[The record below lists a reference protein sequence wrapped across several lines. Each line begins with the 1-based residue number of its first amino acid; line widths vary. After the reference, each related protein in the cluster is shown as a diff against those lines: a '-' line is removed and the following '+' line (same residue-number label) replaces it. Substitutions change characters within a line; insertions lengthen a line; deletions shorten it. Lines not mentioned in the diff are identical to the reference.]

1 MTSDTT
7 STLRAVADAARAGDL
22 ERAADLAEAALG
34 DNAEHPL
41 LLNLRAWRKEAGG
54 DFEGALT
61 DLTRAREIAPA
72 DVPTLNA
79 LGLCLANLDRP
90 SEAIEAFDAAIAAK
104 ADFFPA
110 HFNRGWTLEALGEL
124 DLARQS
130 HETAAGLNPAAGP
143 PLACLASLAGRRGDW
158 AGARDLAG
166 RSLALD
172 PRQPTAVLALA
183 GADLGQNDPEAAKAR
198 LIDLLSWQGLT
209 PADLALAHG
218 LMGDVLERL
227 DRPRQAFAH
236 FAAANAA
243 LLQRYKSR
251 FAGGGGETT
260 PQWLAWVTDYF
271 LNAAKPAWGPPQ
283 SIGESRSASHVF
295 LLGFPRSGTTLLEQV
310 LARAENVVTLEE
322 KDTLAPL
329 VREFMTGPV
338 GLDRLAAIEG
348 EALDR
353 RRQAYWD
360 RIADLGV
367 DAAGKIVIDKLPLN
381 TMKLPI
387 IAKLF
392 PDAKVI
398 FAVRDPRDVVLSC
411 FRQRFAMNASM
422 FEFLSL
428 DGTAR
433 FYDGVMGL
441 AEIYRAKLALDLKLH
456 RYETLIEDFE
466 GATKAVCAFIGAK
479 WNPDMEQFASRL
491 DGRVV
496 ATPSSTQVA
505 RGLYTA
511 GVGQWRR
518 YAHDLAPILPILA
531 PWVSKFG
538 YAPD

>member
-1 MTSDTT
+1 LASVDP
-7 STLRAVADAARAGDL
+7 SLRAVADAARAGDL
-22 ERAADLAEAALG
+22 TRAADLAQAALTDG
-34 DNAEHPL
+34 AEHPL

-54 DFEGALT
+54 DYEGALA
-61 DLTRAREIAPA
+61 DLNRARAIAPA

-90 SEAIEAFDAAIAAK
+90 GDAVEAFDAAIAAK

-110 HFNRGWTLEALGEL
+110 HFNRGWALEALGEL

-130 HETAAGLNPAAGP
+130 HERAVSLNPAAGP

-158 AGARDLAG
+158 GVARDLAL

-172 PRQPTAVLALA
+172 TRQPTAVLAMA
-183 GADLGQNDPEAAKAR
+183 GADLAQGDFEAAKER
-198 LIDLLSWQGLT
+198 LIDLLGWSGLT

-218 LMGDVLERL
+218 LMGDVQERL

-236 FAAANAA
+236 FATANAA
-243 LLQRYKSR
+243 LRERYKSR
-251 FAGGGGETT
+251 FAAGGAETT

-271 LNAAKPAWGPPQ
+271 LTAAKPAWGPPD
-283 SIGESRSASHVF
+283 SLNRSPSSSHVF
-295 LLGFPRSGTTLLEQV
+295 ILGFPRSGTTLLEQV
-310 LARAENVVTLEE
+310 LARADDVVTLEE

-329 VREFMTGPV
+329 VREFMSSPV
-338 GLDRLAAIEG
+338 GLDRLAAIED
-348 EALDR
+348 EPLRVR
-353 RRQAYWD
+353 RAAYWD

-367 DAAGKIVIDKLPLN
+367 EAGGKIVIDKLPLN

-392 PDAKVI
+392 PDARII
-398 FAVRDPRDVVLSC
+398 FALRDPRDVVLSC

-422 FEFLSL
+422 FQFLTL

-433 FYDGVMGL
+433 FYDAVMRL
-441 AEIYRAKLALDLKLH
+441 ADIYRTKLTLDLKLH
-456 RYETLIEDFE
+456 RYEALVEDFE
-466 GATKAVCAFIGAK
+466 GATKAACAFVGAR
-479 WNPDMEQFASRL
+479 WSADMAQFASRL
-491 DGRVV
+491 DGRAV

-505 RGLYTA
+505 RGLYAA

-518 YAHDLAPILPILA
+518 YAADLAPIIPILA
-531 PWVSKFG
+531 PWVAKFG
-538 YAPD
+538 YRD